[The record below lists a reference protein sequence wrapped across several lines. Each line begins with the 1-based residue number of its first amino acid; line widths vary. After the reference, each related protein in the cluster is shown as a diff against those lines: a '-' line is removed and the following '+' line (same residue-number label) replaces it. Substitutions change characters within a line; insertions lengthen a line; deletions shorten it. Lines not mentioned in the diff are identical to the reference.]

1 MATTKVCRACGL
13 EKPLTEFNTAHP
25 TVDGTLRWQ
34 SQCKPCRAQW
44 AKDNAADLSAGARA
58 RRAEHPEKQKE
69 KDRATY
75 QRRREQELERGR
87 KRRATSEYQERQDRW
102 RSRNAERLRQYDLD
116 RNCLPERKAVME
128 AARKKFVKAKPDR
141 AKELWKK
148 SHRENRLE
156 NNAKAAM
163 RREKNKDAINAKMR
177 QRKKDNFETYYAYG
191 HARRARLKANGG
203 KWTPQDIAEIR
214 VLQNDCC
221 AFCKTPLN
229 GRGERDHIVPPG
241 HGGTNDA
248 WNIQLTCSG
257 PASCNRKKNDTHP
270 IVFMLRVRAGL
281 VRLRTAVTEE
291 CNP

>member
-1 MATTKVCRACGL
+1 VAATKICRGCGL
-13 EKPLTEFNTAHP
+13 EKSLTEFNKAQP
-25 TVDGTLRWQ
+25 KADGTPRWQ

-44 AKDNAADLSAGARA
+44 AKDNAAGMNAGARA
-58 RRAEHPEKQKE
+58 RRAKQPEKQKK

-75 QRRREQELERGR
+75 RRRHKQELERGR
-87 KRRATSEYQERQDRW
+87 KRRATPEYQERQDRW
-102 RSRNAERLRQYDLD
+102 RSGNAEHLQEYDVD
-116 RNCLPERKAVME
+116 RNRLPERKAVME
-128 AARKKFVKAKPDR
+128 VARKKFVKAKPDR

-148 SHRENRLE
+148 SHRENRLA
-156 NNAKAAM
+156 NNARAAI
-163 RREKNKDAINAKMR
+163 RREKNRDAINAKMR
-177 QRKKDNFETYYAYG
+177 QRKKDNFEVYYAYG

-203 KWTPQDIAEIR
+203 KWTPQEIAEIR
-214 VLQNDCC
+214 VRQNDCC
-221 AFCKTPLN
+221 AFCTTPLN

-241 HGGTNDA
+241 YGGTNDG

-291 CNP
+291 HNL